1 MRIDM
6 GANRDAAVFGE
17 DAAGFNPHRPL
28 PGNIAPYGVSF
39 GLGMH
44 ACLGRNLA
52 VGVPPRGETDP
63 ASHHYGVIPLIIAEL
78 LRHDIAPDP
87 SEAPEM
93 DKATGRPNWGRYP
106 VLLKSAGLSE

>member
-17 DAAGFNPHRPL
+17 DAAGFNPHRAL
-28 PGNIAPYGVSF
+28 AGSTTPYGVSF

-52 VGVPPRGETDP
+52 VGIPPRGETDP

-78 LRHDIAPDP
+78 LRYDIAPN
-87 SEAPEM
+87 SAEAPEM